1 MDIQFVL
8 MKSMYLD
15 FGDAEVKVGGKRTD
29 SGEERREITED
40 ATKRYQYLKKSSNI
54 LLPLLKFFNDDY
66 VMFIW

>member
-1 MDIQFVL
+1 
-8 MKSMYLD
+8 MYLD
-15 FGDAEVKVGGKRTD
+15 FGDAEVKVEGLLRQPEG
-29 SGEERREITED
+29 REPIPVKKED

>member
-1 MDIQFVL
+1 MIAIWERDQF
-8 MKSMYLD
+8 
-15 FGDAEVKVGGKRTD
+15 AQTAGGKRTD